1 MQKKY
6 ISDKIQH
13 LLMIKTLRKVKNR
26 RQLLYLLLI
35 KKIKAMIIIN
45 SKKLDAFILRESR
58 RQGYQLSPPLFNI
71 RLKVLGSAVK
81 HKKINKRHTA
91 LKGRHRGLWIKMA
104 KSEDIELTSSH
115 NHNQNTFTCRKILSG
130 N

>member
-13 LLMIKTLRKVKNR
+13 LLMIKTLRKVKTR

-35 KKIKAMIIIN
+35 KKIKAVIILN
-45 SKKLDAFILRESR
+45 RKRLNAFILGSR

-71 RLKVLGSAVK
+71 RLEVLGSAMR
-81 HKKINKRHTA
+81 HKN
-91 LKGRHRGLWIKMA
+91 
-104 KSEDIELTSSH
+104 
-115 NHNQNTFTCRKILSG
+115 
-130 N
+130 

>member
-13 LLMIKTLRKVKNR
+13 LLMIKTLRKVKTR

-35 KKIKAMIIIN
+35 KKIKAVIILN
-45 SKKLDAFILRESR
+45 RKRLNAFILRGSR

-71 RLKVLGSAVK
+71 RLEVLGSAMR
-81 HKKINKRHTA
+81 HKN
-91 LKGRHRGLWIKMA
+91 
-104 KSEDIELTSSH
+104 
-115 NHNQNTFTCRKILSG
+115 
-130 N
+130 